1 MFKKLN
7 FLCIFL
13 GIIEFVCFQNWTVC
27 HNVRSQFQFPQLEL
41 HLEYCYFIKHF
52 IDKVICCLW
61 GDVQFSLVLS
71 DVSGR
76 CKVTHLIVIP
86 KLRKCLTSLHT
97 CFSAFDHNPTSQ
109 LPGNREHL
117 HTHITQPIFKL
128 AMIHSSYEIN
138 KFIKS
143 LVTTLVFVRYHTQFS
158 GFIKQ

>member
-1 MFKKLN
+1 
-7 FLCIFL
+7 
-13 GIIEFVCFQNWTVC
+13 
-27 HNVRSQFQFPQLEL
+27 
-41 HLEYCYFIKHF
+41 
-52 IDKVICCLW
+52 
-61 GDVQFSLVLS
+61 
-71 DVSGR
+71 
-76 CKVTHLIVIP
+76 VIP

-158 GFIKQ
+158 GFIKQWHIAWYLLLSLSLVIRDDMPLYPFR